1 MHCSWE
7 LGNWDPVRE
16 GLPGEEPQSRA
27 GNKNLIGA
35 ELRPK
40 KTGSEPGISLKQQG
54 RHVPGIMEPAPQSA
68 SHLRGDTSRV
78 WSPPLHQPRTLRETR
93 TGGRSKPRI
102 TSPASSNTSRG
113 AASRR
118 RVVVQGEAANE
129 VHALLLCGARG
140 TDGAEDSRE
149 KQLVMCH

>member
-1 MHCSWE
+1 
-7 LGNWDPVRE
+7 
-16 GLPGEEPQSRA
+16 
-27 GNKNLIGA
+27 
-35 ELRPK
+35 
-40 KTGSEPGISLKQQG
+40 
-54 RHVPGIMEPAPQSA
+54 MEPAPQSA
-68 SHLRGDTSRV
+68 SHLREDTSRV
-78 WSPPLHQPRTLRETR
+78 RPSISLTPQGRHVPGLEPAPASASHLRETR